1 MPKATTLSTIEGPTS
16 GSDDAIVQIQESL
29 QIMGQSMNQVRAHE
43 HLLKAA
49 GVRIDKAGIALL
61 FKLERHGDSPL
72 RVTDLADLLGV
83 DPPTVTRKVQQLE
96 RLGFVTRGAD
106 AEDGRATRI
115 QLTRDG
121 RDTLDRVLIAHREFL
136 ARLFEQWSEK
146 ELTTFAS
153 MLERFSQ
160 TLRLEMETNRD

>member
-1 MPKATTLSTIEGPTS
+1 MPKATTLSTIEDPTP
-16 GSDDAIVQIQESL
+16 GSDGAIVQIQESL
-29 QIMGQSMNQVRAHE
+29 QFMSQSMNQVRAHE

-49 GVRIDKAGIALL
+49 GVRIDKAGVALL

-83 DPPTVTRKVQQLE
+83 DPPTVTRKVQHLE

-115 QLTRDG
+115 QLTQDG
-121 RDTLDRVLIAHREFL
+121 RDTLDRVLKAHREFL

-146 ELTTFAS
+146 ELSTFAS
-153 MLERFSQ
+153 MLGRFSQ
-160 TLRLEMETNRD
+160 TVRLEMETNRD

>member
-1 MPKATTLSTIEGPTS
+1 
-16 GSDDAIVQIQESL
+16 
-29 QIMGQSMNQVRAHE
+29 VRAHE

-49 GVRIDKAGIALL
+49 GVRIDKAGVALL

>member
-1 MPKATTLSTIEGPTS
+1 MPKATTLSTIEDPTP
-16 GSDDAIVQIQESL
+16 GSDGAIVQIQESL
-29 QIMGQSMNQVRAHE
+29 QIMSQSMNQVRAHE

-49 GVRIDKAGIALL
+49 GVRIDKAGVALL

-83 DPPTVTRKVQQLE
+83 DPPTVTRKVQHLE

-115 QLTRDG
+115 QLTQDG
-121 RDTLDRVLIAHREFL
+121 RDTLDRVLKAHREFL

-146 ELTTFAS
+146 ELSTFAS
-153 MLERFSQ
+153 MLGRFSQ
-160 TLRLEMETNRD
+160 TVRLEMETNRD

>member
-1 MPKATTLSTIEGPTS
+1 MPKATTLSTIEEPTP
-16 GSDDAIVQIQESL
+16 GSDGAIVQIQESL
-29 QIMGQSMNQVRAHE
+29 QIMSQSMNQVRAHE

-49 GVRIDKAGIALL
+49 GVRIDKAGVALL

-83 DPPTVTRKVQQLE
+83 DPPTVTRKVQHLE

-115 QLTRDG
+115 QLTQDG
-121 RDTLDRVLIAHREFL
+121 RDTLDRVLKAHREFL

-146 ELTTFAS
+146 ELSTFAS
-153 MLERFSQ
+153 MLGRFSQ
-160 TLRLEMETNRD
+160 TVRLEMETNRD

>member
-1 MPKATTLSTIEGPTS
+1 MSKATTLPKSEVIDS
-16 GSDDAIVQIQESL
+16 SSDGAIAQIQESL
-29 QIMGQSMNQVRAHE
+29 QIMSQSMNQVRAHE
-43 HLLKAA
+43 QLLQAA
-49 GVRIDKAGIALL
+49 GVRLDKAGIALL

-96 RLGFVTRGAD
+96 RLGFVTREAD

-115 QLTRDG
+115 QLTQAG
-121 RDTLDRVLIAHREFL
+121 RDSLDRVLAAHREFL
-136 ARLFEQWSEK
+136 ARLFEPWSEK

-153 MLERFSQ
+153 MLKRFSQ
-160 TLRLEMETNRD
+160 TVRLEMETNRD

>member
-1 MPKATTLSTIEGPTS
+1 MPKATTLSTIEDPTP
-16 GSDDAIVQIQESL
+16 GSDGAIVQIQESL
-29 QIMGQSMNQVRAHE
+29 QIMSQSMNQVRAHE

-49 GVRIDKAGIALL
+49 GVRIDKAGVALL

-83 DPPTVTRKVQQLE
+83 DPPTVTRKVQHLE

-115 QLTRDG
+115 QLTQDG
-121 RDTLDRVLIAHREFL
+121 RDTLDRVLKAHREFL

-153 MLERFSQ
+153 MLGRFSQ
-160 TLRLEMETNRD
+160 TVRLEMETNRD